1 MEIHR
6 QTCQKCGSRKLRN
19 ILVRA
24 DGSPD
29 KVFVQCLG
37 CKNLVA
43 RYIIAQQGYYHHG
56 KGFES
61 YLRGL
66 NRGGYFESGK
76 DIQTQF
82 EEVKEICMEEYSEIL
97 KALKETEKDLDSDP
111 E

>member
-29 KVFVQCLG
+29 KVFVQCRG
-37 CKNLVA
+37 CKDLVA

-76 DIQTQF
+76 DMQAQF
-82 EEVKEICMEEYSEIL
+82 EEARTRITDERKEHEVAE
-97 KALKETEKDLDSDP
+97 
-111 E
+111 